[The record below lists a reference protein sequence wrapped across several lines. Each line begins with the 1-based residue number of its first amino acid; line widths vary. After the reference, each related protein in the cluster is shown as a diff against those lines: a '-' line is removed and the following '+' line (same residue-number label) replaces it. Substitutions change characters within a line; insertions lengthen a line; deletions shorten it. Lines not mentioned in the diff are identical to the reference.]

1 MQSLALQV
9 NWYMITQKH
18 HPIFLATVFSF
29 LFHFFFLQL
38 SSLLYLFSESKLS
51 TGTMQCF
58 RIYRFYSTITFFL
71 FHYRCNT
78 LIVPFC
84 RPICSSMTPLT
95 VHLKVLFM
103 LWMIRPW
110 RSMGRRSQLQ
120 AKGNVDICHCTRI
133 IWFDCYCA
141 KLSLVFVY
149 CAWHRSLAILL
160 TRLDF
165 WVLMD
170 IYLCFRDIRWLA
182 LELLFNHLGNVC
194 FSLLQDTS

>member
-18 HPIFLATVFSF
+18 RPIFLATVFSF

-133 IWFDCYCA
+133 I
-141 KLSLVFVY
+141 
-149 CAWHRSLAILL
+149 
-160 TRLDF
+160 
-165 WVLMD
+165 
-170 IYLCFRDIRWLA
+170 
-182 LELLFNHLGNVC
+182 
-194 FSLLQDTS
+194 